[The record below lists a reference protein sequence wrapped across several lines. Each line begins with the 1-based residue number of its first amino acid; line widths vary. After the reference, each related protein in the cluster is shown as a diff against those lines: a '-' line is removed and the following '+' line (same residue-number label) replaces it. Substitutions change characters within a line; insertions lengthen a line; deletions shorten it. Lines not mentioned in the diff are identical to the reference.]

1 MEETL
6 PAMDVVL
13 DVENTLPSDKCS
25 RSPKLIRALSRKGSC
40 RTDRPPTEEHETDEP
55 LSRAAAKCV
64 QGGAAS
70 QLDAFKQPVVPNKP
84 LLPLTSSATCTLS
97 VPGDNEGRCKKF
109 NRLTA
114 MHPRKILLIFAT
126 LSSMGT
132 IILIY
137 FTLSIHKSAGV
148 QHGK

>member
-1 MEETL
+1 
-6 PAMDVVL
+6 MDVVL
-13 DVENTLPSDKCS
+13 DVETPLSSDKCS

-40 RTDRPPTEEHETDEP
+40 RTDRPAIEEHETDEP
-55 LSRAAAKCV
+55 LSRAAAKCG

-70 QLDAFKQPVVPNKP
+70 QLDTFKQPLVPNKP
-84 LLPLTSSATCTLS
+84 LLPLTSSATGTSS
-97 VPGDNEGRCKKF
+97 VPGDNDGRCKKF
-109 NRLTA
+109 NRFTV